1 MNIEKELLAKFYSII
16 RPEKRAK
23 FDRIAAERTRHIAFV
38 VENIY
43 QEHNASAVVRSADCF
58 GFQDVHIIERTNRF
72 EVNRE
77 ISMGSAKWINH
88 YHYHDPK
95 FPTRKCLN
103 ELKQKGYKIIATTP
117 HEENL
122 TIHELPVEKPLA
134 LVFGTEKTGL
144 SEIALAE
151 ADLHIRIPMYGFTES
166 FNISVSAALCMQIL
180 REKLQNTKEIDWRL
194 NEQEQIRLKLDWCK
208 KIVHKSD
215 AVEREFIRQI
225 EVNSVR

>member
-1 MNIEKELLAKFYSII
+1 MSIEKELLDKFYGII

-58 GFQDVHIIERTNRF
+58 GFQDVHIIEKTNRF

-88 YHYHDPK
+88 HHYHDPK
-95 FPTRKCLN
+95 FPTRNCLHQ
-103 ELKQKGYKIIATTP
+103 LKQKGYTIVATTP
-117 HEENL
+117 HEENITL
-122 TIHELPVEKPLA
+122 YDLPVDEPLA

-151 ADLHIRIPMYGFTES
+151 ADVHVRIPMYGFTES

-180 REKLQNTKEIDWRL
+180 RNKLELAEELDWRL
-194 NEQEQIRLKLDWCK
+194 NDEEQVRLKLEWCK

-215 AVEREFIRQI
+215 AVEREFLKQLTD
-225 EVNSVR
+225 NS